1 MKEKVEYNLQ
11 ANVND
16 IYTGFI
22 NAYPIGKNMRTPTDE
37 RGFKPMFQ
45 SYKRNLIDL
54 YYNNNF
60 ILNEMG
66 NRGLR

>member
-22 NAYPIGKNMRTPTDE
+22 NAPPKGKNMRTPTDE
-37 RGFKPMFQ
+37 RGFKPITKVFNIN
-45 SYKRNLIDL
+45 SKH
-54 YYNNNF
+54 F
-60 ILNEMG
+60 I
-66 NRGLR
+66 